1 MLDSARFLALASFI
15 SLSAA
20 ASEPP
25 QAETSPTLETI
36 VVTGVMP
43 GPGLWRVV
51 SGERQ
56 LWILGTVSPL
66 PRGMKWEALK
76 VGEVLG
82 QADAVLSP
90 ASAEADLS
98 AGDVMKM
105 MTLARSA
112 NAAMKLPDRET
123 LADLI
128 PTETY
133 ALWSGL
139 REQYLP
145 DDKKVE
151 RQRPVFASQEL
162 FNAAIVAEGM
172 TRTNIVWS
180 VVSERAKELGVPIV
194 NTSVRMPLA
203 LDRSRYKAGI
213 QALAKSEIDDVTCFT
228 ETLERLPTDLETM
241 KQGANAWATGDL
253 EQLVLIRHAELK
265 PACKAAYDE
274 AMGFQKKSEWDRA
287 ARAAWLSAAETALE
301 ANTTTLAVMP
311 MADLGGPTGVLAVLR
326 ARGYTVIE
334 PNIEEENLDHNV
346 D

>member
-1 MLDSARFLALASFI
+1 MPDSARLLALASFL

-25 QAETSPTLETI
+25 HAETSPTLETI

-43 GPGLWRVV
+43 GPGLWRVE
-51 SGERQ
+51 SGERR

-98 AGDVMKM
+98 AGDVLKM

-112 NAAMKLPDRET
+112 NAAMKLPDRDT
-123 LADLI
+123 LADVV
-128 PTETY
+128 PAETY

-139 REQYLP
+139 KQQYLP

-180 VVSERAKELGVPIV
+180 VVSERAEELGVPIV
-194 NTSVRMPLA
+194 NTTIRMPLA

-213 QALAKSEIDDVTCFT
+213 QALAKSEVDDVTCFKET
-228 ETLERLPTDLETM
+228 IETLPMALETM

-253 EQLVLIRHAELK
+253 ETLFLLRHSELK
-265 PACKAAYDE
+265 PACKTAYDE
-274 AMGFQKKSEWDRA
+274 AMGFQRTSEWERA
-287 ARAAWLSAAETALE
+287 ARAAWLRAAEAALE

-311 MADLGGPTGVLAVLR
+311 MADLGGPTGVLAVFR
-326 ARGYTVIE
+326 ERGYTVIE
-334 PNIEEENLDHNV
+334 PGREEMDPDHNV